1 MNNIDKTAK
10 LAQYCDR
17 KNAGM
22 AGYESYTDQQYLD
35 LISPKHAMRM
45 DELPWSVRL
54 KHMTAGEVIKLVII
68 TIIKIVAGLIA
79 ALGVCLAAWVMQDI
93 CRYSLFG

>member
-10 LAQYCDR
+10 LAQYNVH

-22 AGYESYTDQQYLD
+22 AGYESYMNQQYTE

-54 KHMTAGEVIKLVII
+54 KHMTASEIVKLVIKALVKFVLG
-68 TIIKIVAGLIA
+68 IIVIEGIAILLFMLQDVSKYGL
-79 ALGVCLAAWVMQDI
+79 L
-93 CRYSLFG
+93 

>member
-1 MNNIDKTAK
+1 MNNTDKTAK
-10 LAQYCDR
+10 LAQYHDR

-22 AGYESYTDQQYLD
+22 AGYESYMDQQYPE

-54 KHMTAGEVIKLVII
+54 KHMTASEIMKLVIK
-68 TIIKIVAGLIA
+68 TLVKFVLGIIVIEGIA
-79 ALGVCLAAWVMQDI
+79 IALFMLQDI
-93 CRYSLFG
+93 SRYSLL

>member
-10 LAQYCDR
+10 LAQYNSH

-22 AGYESYTDQQYLD
+22 AGYESYMDQQYPE

-54 KHMTAGEVIKLVII
+54 KHMTVSEIVKLMLKI
-68 TIIKIVAGLIA
+68 IIKFVLGIIVIEGIGIVLF
-79 ALGVCLAAWVMQDI
+79 LLQDI
-93 CRYSLFG
+93 SRYGLFG

>member
-1 MNNIDKTAK
+1 MNNTDKTAK
-10 LAQYCDR
+10 LAQYHSH

-22 AGYESYTDQQYLD
+22 AGYESYMDQQYPE

-54 KHMTAGEVIKLVII
+54 KHMTVSEIIKLVIKALI
-68 TIIKIVAGLIA
+68 KFAIGIIVIEGIGIVLF
-79 ALGVCLAAWVMQDI
+79 LLQDI
-93 CRYSLFG
+93 SRYNLL

>member
-1 MNNIDKTAK
+1 MNNTDKTAK
-10 LAQYCDR
+10 LAQYHNR

-22 AGYESYTDQQYLD
+22 AGYEPYMNQQYPE

-54 KHMTAGEVIKLVII
+54 KHMTASEIMKLVIK
-68 TIIKIVAGLIA
+68 TLVKFVLGIIVIEGIAIVLFM
-79 ALGVCLAAWVMQDI
+79 LQDI
-93 CRYSLFG
+93 SRYGLFG

>member
-10 LAQYCDR
+10 LTQYHDR

-22 AGYESYTDQQYLD
+22 AGYESYMDQQYPE

-54 KHMTAGEVIKLVII
+54 KHMTAGEVVKLVLK
-68 TIIKIVAGLIA
+68 TIIKFILWLIVIEGIAVGLFV
-79 ALGVCLAAWVMQDI
+79 LQDI
-93 CRYSLFG
+93 SRYGLFG

>member
-10 LAQYCDR
+10 LAQYHDR

-22 AGYESYTDQQYLD
+22 AGYESYMDQQYPE

-54 KHMTAGEVIKLVII
+54 KHMTAGEIVKLVIKA
-68 TIIKIVAGLIA
+68 IIKFVLWLIVIEGIAVGLFV
-79 ALGVCLAAWVMQDI
+79 LQDI
-93 CRYSLFG
+93 SRYGLFG

>member
-1 MNNIDKTAK
+1 MNDVDKTAK
-10 LAQYCDR
+10 LAQYHSH

-22 AGYESYTDQQYLD
+22 AGYESYMDQQYPE

-54 KHMTAGEVIKLVII
+54 KHMTAGEVVKLVL
-68 TIIKIVAGLIA
+68 KALVKF
-79 ALGVCLAAWVMQDI
+79 ALGIIVIEGIAIVLFLLQDI
-93 CRYSLFG
+93 SRYGLFG

>member
-1 MNNIDKTAK
+1 MNNTDKTAK
-10 LAQYCDR
+10 LAQYHDR

-22 AGYESYTDQQYLD
+22 AGYESYQQYPE

-54 KHMTAGEVIKLVII
+54 KHMTASEIVKLVIKALVKFVLG
-68 TIIKIVAGLIA
+68 IIVIEGIGIVLFM
-79 ALGVCLAAWVMQDI
+79 LQDI
-93 CRYSLFG
+93 SKYGLL

>member
-10 LAQYCDR
+10 LAHH

-22 AGYESYTDQQYLD
+22 AGYESYQQYPE

-45 DELPWSVRL
+45 DEVPWSVRL
-54 KHMTAGEVIKLVII
+54 KHMTVSEIVKLVIK
-68 TIIKIVAGLIA
+68 TIVKFVLWLIVIEGIAVGLFV
-79 ALGVCLAAWVMQDI
+79 LQDI
-93 CRYSLFG
+93 SRYGLFG

>member
-10 LAQYCDR
+10 LAQYHDH

-22 AGYESYTDQQYLD
+22 ACYESYQQYPE

-54 KHMTAGEVIKLVII
+54 KHMTVSEIVKLVIK
-68 TIIKIVAGLIA
+68 TIVKFVLWLIVIEGIAVGLFV
-79 ALGVCLAAWVMQDI
+79 LQDI
-93 CRYSLFG
+93 SRYGLFG

>member
-1 MNNIDKTAK
+1 MNNTNKTTK
-10 LAQYCDR
+10 LAQYHSH

-22 AGYESYTDQQYLD
+22 AGYESYMDQQYPQ

-54 KHMTAGEVIKLVII
+54 KHMTVSEIVKLVLKTLVKFAIGII
-68 TIIKIVAGLIA
+68 VIEGIGIGLF
-79 ALGVCLAAWVMQDI
+79 LLQDI
-93 CRYSLFG
+93 SRYGLFG

>member
-1 MNNIDKTAK
+1 MNNTDKTAK
-10 LAQYCDR
+10 LAQYHSH

-22 AGYESYTDQQYLD
+22 AGYEPYMNQQYPE

-54 KHMTAGEVIKLVII
+54 KHMTASEIVKLVIKALVKFVLG
-68 TIIKIVAGLIA
+68 IIMIEGIA
-79 ALGVCLAAWVMQDI
+79 IILFILQDI
-93 CRYSLFG
+93 SRYGLFG

>member
-1 MNNIDKTAK
+1 MNNTDRTAK
-10 LAQYCDR
+10 LAQYNSH

-22 AGYESYTDQQYLD
+22 AGYESYMDQQYPE

-54 KHMTAGEVIKLVII
+54 KHMTVSEIVKL
-68 TIIKIVAGLIA
+68 IIKALVKFVLGIIVIEGIGIVLFM
-79 ALGVCLAAWVMQDI
+79 LQDI
-93 CRYSLFG
+93 SRYGLFG

>member
-1 MNNIDKTAK
+1 MNNTDKTAK
-10 LAQYCDR
+10 LAQYHDR

-22 AGYESYTDQQYLD
+22 AGYESYMDQQYPE

-54 KHMTAGEVIKLVII
+54 KHMTASEIMKLVIK
-68 TIIKIVAGLIA
+68 TLVKFVLGIIVIEGIAIVLFM
-79 ALGVCLAAWVMQDI
+79 LQDI
-93 CRYSLFG
+93 SRYGLFG

>member
-1 MNNIDKTAK
+1 MNNTDKTAK
-10 LAQYCDR
+10 LAQYHDR

-22 AGYESYTDQQYLD
+22 AGYESYMDQQYPE

-54 KHMTAGEVIKLVII
+54 KHMTASEIVKLVIKI
-68 TIIKIVAGLIA
+68 IIKFVLWLIVIEGIAVGLFV
-79 ALGVCLAAWVMQDI
+79 LQDI
-93 CRYSLFG
+93 SRYGLFG